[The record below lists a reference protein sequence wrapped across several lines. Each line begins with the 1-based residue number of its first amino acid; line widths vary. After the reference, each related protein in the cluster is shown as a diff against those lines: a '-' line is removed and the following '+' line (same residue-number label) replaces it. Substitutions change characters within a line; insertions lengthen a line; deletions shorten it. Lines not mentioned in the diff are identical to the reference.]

1 MGPTA
6 GIASRLRAAVR
17 DYSIPA
23 IKQRGGESAASAVRG
38 RPCACVNRSAAGR
51 HGRRHE
57 RVERPTKH
65 APGGERPLAMMA
77 FTWLHA
83 TTMASPAASAH
94 SADVA
99 QIAARI
105 DRLPASA
112 SVWRLVGLLAL
123 GGFFELYDLFQT
135 AYISPGLIAD
145 GIFAQGSDGAF
156 GMSDQAAF
164 AAATF
169 LGLFVGAALLSPF
182 ADRFG
187 RRLVF
192 TLALVWYTAATV
204 AMGLQ
209 STATGVIVLR
219 FLVGI
224 GLGIELVTIDTYLS
238 ELVPRHMRGAAF
250 AFAFFVQFL
259 AVPAVA
265 LSAWLLVPHAPL
277 GVSGWRWVV
286 LLSGVFA
293 LAIWWLRSRLPE
305 SARWLAS
312 QGRYTEADAVLAQL
326 EARCERDL
334 GAPLPK
340 PQAPDALPAAQVQL
354 SLLWRAPYRGR
365 IGMLVVFHVFQA
377 IGFFGFGNWLPA
389 LIAAQGTGVTKSLAS
404 AFAISLAYPLAPLL
418 LLRFAQR
425 WENKWQITASA
436 LGAVLFG
443 VLFSLQ
449 HQAAGM
455 VACGAMIAFCNAW
468 MSFAYHG
475 YQAELFPTGLR
486 ARAVGFCYSFSR
498 LSTAVSSV
506 LIGWLLTQVGSHGV
520 LGFIVIS
527 MSIVASVIA
536 VFGPR
541 TRDRALEEIAG

>member
-1 MGPTA
+1 MP
-6 GIASRLRAAVR
+6 
-17 DYSIPA
+17 
-23 IKQRGGESAASAVRG
+23 
-38 RPCACVNRSAAGR
+38 
-51 HGRRHE
+51 
-57 RVERPTKH
+57 
-65 APGGERPLAMMA
+65 PLAMLA
-77 FTWLHA
+77 FIWVHG
-83 TTMASPAASAH
+83 TTMASPTACAH
-94 SADVA
+94 RADLA
-99 QIAARI
+99 RIGARI

-145 GIFAQGSDGAF
+145 GIFAQGADGAF

-187 RRLVF
+187 RRPVF
-192 TLALVWYTAATV
+192 TFALVWYTAATV
-204 AMGLQ
+204 MMGLQ
-209 STATGVIVLR
+209 DTATGVIVLR
-219 FLVGI
+219 FVVGI

-238 ELVPRHMRGAAF
+238 ELVPRHMRSAAF

-265 LSAWLLVPHAPL
+265 LTAWRLVPHAPL

-305 SARWLAS
+305 SARWLVTR
-312 QGRYTEADAVLAQL
+312 GRHAEADAVLAQL
-326 EARCERDL
+326 EARCARDL
-334 GAPLPK
+334 GRPLAEPE
-340 PQAPDALPAAQVQL
+340 PAATVSASPAQA
-354 SLLWRAPYRGR
+354 SLLWRPPYRGR

-389 LIAAQGTGVTKSLAS
+389 LIAAQGTGVTKSLAY

-449 HQAAGM
+449 HQAVGM
-455 VACGAMIAFCNAW
+455 MVCGAMIAFCNAW

-506 LIGWLLTQVGSHGV
+506 LIGWLLAQVGSHGV
-520 LGFIVIS
+520 LTFIAIS
-527 MSIVASVIA
+527 LSIVASVIA

-541 TRDRALEEIAG
+541 TRNRALEEIAG

>member
-1 MGPTA
+1 M
-6 GIASRLRAAVR
+6 
-17 DYSIPA
+17 
-23 IKQRGGESAASAVRG
+23 
-38 RPCACVNRSAAGR
+38 
-51 HGRRHE
+51 
-57 RVERPTKH
+57 
-65 APGGERPLAMMA
+65 
-77 FTWLHA
+77 
-83 TTMASPAASAH
+83 TMALTAPLDPASGA
-94 SADVA
+94 A

-112 SVWRLVGLLAL
+112 TLWRLVGLLAL

-135 AYISPGLIAD
+135 AYISPGLIRD
-145 GIFAQGSDGAF
+145 GIFASGADGVF

-192 TLALVWYTAATV
+192 TFALIWYTAATV

-219 FLVGI
+219 FVVGI

-238 ELVPRHMRGAAF
+238 ELVPRHMRSAAF

-265 LSAWLLVPHAPL
+265 LTAWLLVPHAPL

-305 SARWLAS
+305 SARWLAA
-312 QGRYTEADAVLAQL
+312 QGRHAEADAVLIQL

-334 GAPLPK
+334 GAPLAM
-340 PQAPDALPAAQVQL
+340 PQQVAVPLAHSDTQA

-365 IGMLVVFHVFQA
+365 IGMLVVFHIFQA

-389 LIAAQGTGVTKSLAS
+389 LISAQGTGVTKSLGYS
-404 AFAISLAYPLAPLL
+404 FAISLAYPLAPLL

-443 VLFSLQ
+443 VLFSQQ
-449 HQAAGM
+449 HQATGM

-506 LIGWLLTQVGSHGV
+506 LIGWLLAQVGSHGV
-520 LGFIVIS
+520 LTFIVIS

-536 VFGPR
+536 LFGPR
-541 TRDRALEEIAG
+541 TRNRALEEIAG

>member
-1 MGPTA
+1 MA
-6 GIASRLRAAVR
+6 MSA
-17 DYSIPA
+17 PA
-23 IKQRGGESAASAVRG
+23 TPDASA
-38 RPCACVNRSAAGR
+38 
-51 HGRRHE
+51 
-57 RVERPTKH
+57 
-65 APGGERPLAMMA
+65 
-77 FTWLHA
+77 
-83 TTMASPAASAH
+83 
-94 SADVA
+94 A

-112 SVWRLVGLLAL
+112 TLWRLVGLLAL

-145 GIFAQGSDGAF
+145 GIFVQGADGVF

-169 LGLFVGAALLSPF
+169 VGLFVGAALLSPF

-192 TLALVWYTAATV
+192 TFALVWYTAATV

-219 FLVGI
+219 FVVGI

-238 ELVPRHMRGAAF
+238 ELVPRHMRSAAF

-259 AVPAVA
+259 AVPTVA
-265 LSAWLLVPHAPL
+265 LTAWLLVPQAPL
-277 GVSGWRWVV
+277 GISGWRWVV

-305 SARWLAS
+305 SARWLAA
-312 QGRYTEADAVLAQL
+312 QGRHAEADAVLGQL
-326 EARCERDL
+326 EARCVRDI
-334 GAPLPK
+334 GG
-340 PQAPDALPAAQVQL
+340 ALPAPQLAVAAPAAQARV
-354 SLLWRAPYRGR
+354 SALWRAPYRRR

-389 LIAAQGTGVTKSLAS
+389 LIAAQGTGVTKSLGYS
-404 AFAISLAYPLAPLL
+404 FAISLAYPLAPLL

-443 VLFSLQ
+443 LLFSLQ
-449 HQAAGM
+449 HQAIGM
-455 VACGAMIAFCNAW
+455 VLCGAMIAFCNAW

-498 LSTAVSSV
+498 LATAVSSV
-506 LIGWLLTQVGSHGV
+506 LIGWLLAQVGSHGV
-520 LGFIVIS
+520 LMFIVIS
-527 MSIVASVIA
+527 MSIVAGVIA

>member
-1 MGPTA
+1 MHMSP
-6 GIASRLRAAVR
+6 IAA
-17 DYSIPA
+17 PA
-23 IKQRGGESAASAVRG
+23 LV
-38 RPCACVNRSAAGR
+38 P
-51 HGRRHE
+51 
-57 RVERPTKH
+57 P
-65 APGGERPLAMMA
+65 
-77 FTWLHA
+77 
-83 TTMASPAASAH
+83 SPS
-94 SADVA
+94 A

-112 SVWRLVGLLAL
+112 TLWRLVGLLAL

-145 GIFAQGSDGAF
+145 GIFASGADGAF

-187 RRLVF
+187 RRPVF
-192 TLALVWYTAATV
+192 TFALVWYTAATV

-209 STATGVIVLR
+209 DTATGMIVLR
-219 FLVGI
+219 LLVGI

-238 ELVPRHMRGAAF
+238 ELVPRHMRSAAF

-265 LSAWLLVPHAPL
+265 LAAWLLVPHAPL

-305 SARWLAS
+305 SARWLAA
-312 QGRYTEADAVLAQL
+312 QGRHAEADAVLAQL
-326 EARCERDL
+326 EARCMRDL
-334 GAPLPK
+334 GAPLPA
-340 PQAPDALPAAQVQL
+340 PQAAAARPTGRAEVSQ
-354 SLLWRAPYRGR
+354 LWRAPYRGR

-389 LIAAQGTGVTKSLAS
+389 LIAAQGNGVSKSLGYS
-404 AFAISLAYPLAPLL
+404 FAISLAYPLAPLL
-418 LLRFAQR
+418 LLRVAQR

-436 LGAVLFG
+436 LGAVVFG
-443 VLFSLQ
+443 VAFSLQ
-449 HQAAGM
+449 QQAIGM
-455 VACGAMIAFCNAW
+455 VLCGAMIAFCNAW

-475 YQAELFPTGLR
+475 YQAELFPTTLR

-498 LSTAVSSV
+498 LSTACSSV
-506 LIGWLLTQVGSHGV
+506 LIGWLLSRVGSDGV

-541 TRDRALEEIAG
+541 TRNRALEDIAG

>member
-1 MGPTA
+1 M
-6 GIASRLRAAVR
+6 
-17 DYSIPA
+17 
-23 IKQRGGESAASAVRG
+23 
-38 RPCACVNRSAAGR
+38 
-51 HGRRHE
+51 
-57 RVERPTKH
+57 
-65 APGGERPLAMMA
+65 
-77 FTWLHA
+77 
-83 TTMASPAASAH
+83 TMASPAVSTRG
-94 SADVA
+94 SDVA

-112 SVWRLVGLLAL
+112 TLWRLVGLLAL

-135 AYISPGLIAD
+135 AYVSPGLIAD
-145 GIFAQGSDGAF
+145 GIFAHGNDGAF
-156 GMSDQAAF
+156 GVSDQAAF

-169 LGLFVGAALLSPF
+169 LGLFVGAAFLSPL

-187 RRLVF
+187 RRMVF
-192 TLALVWYTAATV
+192 TFALVWYTAATV

-219 FLVGI
+219 LVVGI

-250 AFAFFVQFL
+250 AFAFLVQFL

-305 SARWLAS
+305 SARWLAA
-312 QGRYTEADAVLAQL
+312 QGRYAEADTVLTHL
-326 EARCERDL
+326 EARCERDIQ
-334 GAPLPK
+334 GPLPT
-340 PQAPDALPAAQVQL
+340 PVVADATPAGPGQVC
-354 SLLWRAPYRGR
+354 LLWRAPYRGR

-389 LIAAQGTGVTKSLAS
+389 LIAAQGTGVTKSLGY

-449 HQAAGM
+449 HQAIGM
-455 VACGAMIAFCNAW
+455 VLCGAMIAFCNAW

-475 YQAELFPTGLR
+475 YQAELFPTVLR

-498 LSTAVSSV
+498 LSTAMSSV
-506 LIGWLLTQVGSHGV
+506 LIGWLLAQVGSHGV
-520 LGFIVIS
+520 LSFIVIS

-536 VFGPR
+536 CFGPK
-541 TRDRALEEIAG
+541 TRNRALEDIAG

>member
-1 MGPTA
+1 MAMNAP
-6 GIASRLRAAVR
+6 
-17 DYSIPA
+17 PA
-23 IKQRGGESAASAVRG
+23 PDSSA
-38 RPCACVNRSAAGR
+38 
-51 HGRRHE
+51 
-57 RVERPTKH
+57 
-65 APGGERPLAMMA
+65 
-77 FTWLHA
+77 
-83 TTMASPAASAH
+83 
-94 SADVA
+94 A

-112 SVWRLVGLLAL
+112 TLWRLVGLLAL

-145 GIFAQGSDGAF
+145 GIFAKGGDGAF

-192 TLALVWYTAATV
+192 TFALVWYTAATV

-209 STATGVIVLR
+209 STATAVIVLR
-219 FLVGI
+219 FVVGI

-238 ELVPRHMRGAAF
+238 ELVPRHMRSAAF

-259 AVPAVA
+259 AVPTVA
-265 LSAWLLVPHAPL
+265 LTAWLLVPHAPL
-277 GVSGWRWVV
+277 GMSGWRWVV

-305 SARWLAS
+305 SARWLAT
-312 QGRYTEADAVLAQL
+312 QGRNDEADAVLVQL
-326 EARCERDL
+326 EARCVRDI
-334 GAPLPK
+334 GAPLPE
-340 PQAPDALPAAQVQL
+340 PQLATVVPAAQVKA
-354 SLLWRAPYRGR
+354 SALWQAPYRGR

-389 LIAAQGTGVTKSLAS
+389 LIAAQGTGVTKSLGYS
-404 AFAISLAYPLAPLL
+404 FAISLAYPLAPLL

-425 WENKWQITASA
+425 WENKSQITASA

-449 HQAAGM
+449 HDAIGM
-455 VACGAMIAFCNAW
+455 VLCGAMIAFCNAW

-506 LIGWLLTQVGSHGV
+506 LIGWLLAQVGSHGV
-520 LGFIVIS
+520 LAFIVIS

-541 TRDRALEEIAG
+541 TRNRALEEIAG

>member
-1 MGPTA
+1 MSP
-6 GIASRLRAAVR
+6 IAA
-17 DYSIPA
+17 PA
-23 IKQRGGESAASAVRG
+23 PV
-38 RPCACVNRSAAGR
+38 P
-51 HGRRHE
+51 
-57 RVERPTKH
+57 P
-65 APGGERPLAMMA
+65 
-77 FTWLHA
+77 
-83 TTMASPAASAH
+83 SPS
-94 SADVA
+94 A

-112 SVWRLVGLLAL
+112 TLWRLVGLLAL

-145 GIFAQGSDGAF
+145 GIFASGADGAF

-187 RRLVF
+187 RRPVF
-192 TLALVWYTAATV
+192 TFALVWYTAATV

-238 ELVPRHMRGAAF
+238 ELVPRHMRSAAF

-265 LSAWLLVPHAPL
+265 LAAWLLVPHAPL

-293 LAIWWLRSRLPE
+293 LAIWWVRSRLPE
-305 SARWLAS
+305 SARWLVA
-312 QGRYTEADAVLAQL
+312 QGRHAEADAVLAQL
-326 EARCERDL
+326 EARCMRDL
-334 GAPLPK
+334 GAPLPA
-340 PQAPDALPAAQVQL
+340 PQAAAARPTGRAQV
-354 SLLWRAPYRGR
+354 SRLWRAPYRGR
-365 IGMLVVFHVFQA
+365 IGMLVVFHIFQA

-389 LIAAQGTGVTKSLAS
+389 LIAAQGNGVSRSLGYS
-404 AFAISLAYPLAPLL
+404 FAISLAYPLAPLL
-418 LLRFAQR
+418 LLRVAQR

-436 LGAVLFG
+436 LGAVVFG
-443 VLFSLQ
+443 VAFSLQ
-449 HQAAGM
+449 QQAIGM
-455 VACGAMIAFCNAW
+455 VLCGAMIAFCNAW

-475 YQAELFPTGLR
+475 YQAELFPTTLR

-498 LSTAVSSV
+498 LSTAFSSV
-506 LIGWLLTQVGSHGV
+506 LIGWLLGRVGSDGV

-541 TRDRALEEIAG
+541 TRNRALEDIAG

>member
-1 MGPTA
+1 MSSNAT
-6 GIASRLRAAVR
+6 
-17 DYSIPA
+17 PA
-23 IKQRGGESAASAVRG
+23 LS
-38 RPCACVNRSAAGR
+38 
-51 HGRRHE
+51 
-57 RVERPTKH
+57 
-65 APGGERPLAMMA
+65 
-77 FTWLHA
+77 
-83 TTMASPAASAH
+83 H
-94 SADVA
+94 SA

-112 SVWRLVGLLAL
+112 TLWRLVGLLAL

-135 AYISPGLIAD
+135 AYISPGLIGD
-145 GIFAQGSDGAF
+145 GIFGSGADGAF

-182 ADRFG
+182 ADNFG
-187 RRLVF
+187 RRPVF
-192 TLALVWYTAATV
+192 TFALIWYTAATV

-209 STATGVIVLR
+209 STAIGVIALR
-219 FLVGI
+219 FVVGI

-238 ELVPRHMRGAAF
+238 ELVPRHMRSAAF

-259 AVPAVA
+259 AVPTVA
-265 LSAWLLVPHAPL
+265 LTAWLLVPHAPL

-293 LAIWWLRSRLPE
+293 LAIWWLRNRLPE
-305 SARWLAS
+305 SARWLAT
-312 QGRYTEADAVLAQL
+312 QGRHAEADAVLNQL
-326 EARCERDL
+326 EARCAHDV
-334 GAPLPK
+334 GAPLPVPA
-340 PQAPDALPAAQVQL
+340 PQAATSSPPSDTRA
-354 SLLWRAPYRGR
+354 SMLWRVPYRGR
-365 IGMLVVFHVFQA
+365 IGMLVVFHIFQA

-389 LIAAQGTGVTKSLAS
+389 LISAQGTGVSKSLS
-404 AFAISLAYPLAPLL
+404 YAFAISLAYPLAPLL

-449 HQAAGM
+449 HQAIGM
-455 VACGAMIAFCNAW
+455 VLCGAMIAFCNAW

-498 LSTAVSSV
+498 LSTAASSV
-506 LIGWLLTQVGSHGV
+506 LIGWLLAQVGSHGV
-520 LGFIVIS
+520 LAFIVIS
-527 MSIVASVIA
+527 LSIVASVIA
-536 VFGPR
+536 LFGPP
-541 TRDRALEEIAG
+541 TRNRSLEEIAG

>member
-1 MGPTA
+1 MT
-6 GIASRLRAAVR
+6 S
-17 DYSIPA
+17 SST
-23 IKQRGGESAASAVRG
+23 SAA
-38 RPCACVNRSAAGR
+38 
-51 HGRRHE
+51 
-57 RVERPTKH
+57 
-65 APGGERPLAMMA
+65 
-77 FTWLHA
+77 A
-83 TTMASPAASAH
+83 TASS
-94 SADVA
+94 A

-112 SVWRLVGLLAL
+112 TLWRLVGLLAL

-135 AYISPGLIAD
+135 AYISPGLIRD
-145 GIFAQGSDGAF
+145 GIFASGNDGAF

-192 TLALVWYTAATV
+192 TVALVWYTAATV

-209 STATGVIVLR
+209 STATAVIVLR
-219 FLVGI
+219 FVVGI

-250 AFAFFVQFL
+250 AFAFFLQFL
-259 AVPAVA
+259 AVPSVA

-305 SARWLAS
+305 SARWLAA
-312 QGRYTEADAVLAQL
+312 QGRHAEAEAVMAQL
-326 EARCERDL
+326 EASCSRDL
-334 GAPLPK
+334 GR
-340 PQAPDALPAAQVQL
+340 ALPPPEPVQRVATPDSRL
-354 SLLWRAPYRGR
+354 SALWRPPYRGR
-365 IGMLVVFHVFQA
+365 IGMLVVFQIFQA

-389 LIAAQGTGVTKSLAS
+389 LINAQGAGVTKSLAY

-418 LLRFAQR
+418 LLRVAHR
-425 WENKWQITASA
+425 WENKWQISASA
-436 LGAVLFG
+436 LGAVVFG
-443 VLFSLQ
+443 VLFALQ
-449 HQAAGM
+449 HAPLGM
-455 VACGAMIAFCNAW
+455 IACGAMIAFCNAW

-475 YQAELFPTGLR
+475 YQAELFPTALR

-498 LSTAVSSV
+498 LSTAGSSV
-506 LIGWLLTQVGSHGV
+506 LIGWLLAQTGSHGV
-520 LGFIVIS
+520 LTFIVIS
-527 MSIVASVIA
+527 MTIVASVIA
-536 VFGPR
+536 AFGPR
-541 TRDRALEEIAG
+541 TRNRALEDIAG

>member
-1 MGPTA
+1 
-6 GIASRLRAAVR
+6 
-17 DYSIPA
+17 
-23 IKQRGGESAASAVRG
+23 
-38 RPCACVNRSAAGR
+38 
-51 HGRRHE
+51 
-57 RVERPTKH
+57 
-65 APGGERPLAMMA
+65 
-77 FTWLHA
+77 
-83 TTMASPAASAH
+83 
-94 SADVA
+94 
-99 QIAARI
+99 
-105 DRLPASA
+105 
-112 SVWRLVGLLAL
+112 
-123 GGFFELYDLFQT
+123 
-135 AYISPGLIAD
+135 
-145 GIFAQGSDGAF
+145 
-156 GMSDQAAF
+156 MSDQAAF

-182 ADRFG
+182 SDRFG
-187 RRLVF
+187 RRPVF
-192 TLALVWYTAATV
+192 TFALIWYTAATV

-219 FLVGI
+219 FVVGI

-238 ELVPRHMRGAAF
+238 ELVPRHMRSAAF

-265 LSAWLLVPHAPL
+265 LTAWMLVPYAPL

-305 SARWLAS
+305 SARWLAA
-312 QGRYTEADAVLAQL
+312 QGRYAEADAVLTQL
-326 EARCERDL
+326 ETRCERDL
-334 GAPLPK
+334 GAPLA
-340 PQAPDALPAAQVQL
+340 APDVVSPLPASQTQASLQAQA

-365 IGMLVVFHVFQA
+365 IGMLVVFHIFQA

-389 LIAAQGTGVTKSLAS
+389 LISAQGTGVTKSLGYS
-404 AFAISLAYPLAPLL
+404 FAISLAYPLAPLL

-436 LGAVLFG
+436 LGAMLFG
-443 VLFSLQ
+443 VLFALQ
-449 HQAAGM
+449 HQAIGM
-455 VACGAMIAFCNAW
+455 VLCGAMIAFCNAW

-486 ARAVGFCYSFSR
+486 ARAVGFCYSFNR

-506 LIGWLLTQVGSHGV
+506 LIGWLLAQVGSHGV
-520 LGFIVIS
+520 LAFIVIS

-536 VFGPR
+536 LFGPR
-541 TRDRALEEIAG
+541 TRNRALEEIAG